1 MSNYKIML
9 LKRAK
14 KDKDKIKQHP
24 ILKNNVEKLIVLL
37 QNNPYQTPPSYE
49 KLKGDLLGYYSRR
62 INRQHR
68 LIYKV
73 DETNK
78 MVYIFSMWT
87 HYE

>member
-37 QNNPYQTPPSYE
+37 QNNPYQMPPSYE